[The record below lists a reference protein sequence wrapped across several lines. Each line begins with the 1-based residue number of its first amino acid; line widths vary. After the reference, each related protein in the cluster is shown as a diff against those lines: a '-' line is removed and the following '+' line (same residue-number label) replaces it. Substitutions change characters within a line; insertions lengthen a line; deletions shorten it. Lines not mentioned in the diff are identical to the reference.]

1 MTDLAY
7 TLVFHDPDDQWT
19 GHLDRLQ
26 PADLAAR
33 PRRSLRIAEGLLEE
47 ALDNVRDA
55 LHLRQRR
62 EQHG

>member
-1 MTDLAY
+1 MADRTTAL
-7 TLVFHDPDDQWT
+7 TFHDADDDWS
-19 GHLDRLQ
+19 GDLDRLQ

-55 LHLRQRR
+55 LHLRQR

>member
-1 MTDLAY
+1 MTDTTTT
-7 TLVFHDPDDQWT
+7 TLTFHDADDGWT
-19 GHLDRLQ
+19 AQLDRTP
-26 PADLAAR
+26 PADLARR

-55 LHLRQRR
+55 LHHRQR

>member
-1 MTDLAY
+1 MTDRT
-7 TLVFHDPDDQWT
+7 TLTFYDADEGWT
-19 GHLDRLQ
+19 GNLDRLQ
-26 PADLAAR
+26 PADLATR

-55 LHLRQRR
+55 LHLRQR